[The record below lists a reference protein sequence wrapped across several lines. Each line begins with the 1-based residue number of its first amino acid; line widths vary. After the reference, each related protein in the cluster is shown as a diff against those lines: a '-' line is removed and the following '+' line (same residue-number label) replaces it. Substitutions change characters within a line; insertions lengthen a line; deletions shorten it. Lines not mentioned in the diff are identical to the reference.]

1 VGTTTVSHEATD
13 TAGNKTS
20 CSFTVT
26 VNEDADA
33 SDPVISSCPTDITVS
48 NDPGDCSA
56 AVTWTAPTA
65 SDNSG
70 SVDFISNFE
79 PGAVF
84 PVGTTEVTYIATDAA
99 GNQVTC
105 SFDVTVADDELP
117 VIGSVSDISVTV
129 PSGQTVTSVSVP
141 QPSVSDNCSATVIGV
156 RNDGKPL
163 TDPYPVGLTT
173 ITWSA
178 EDPSGNDAVVVT
190 QKVTVIQSAPA
201 LAITGFT
208 LVNAGT
214 DADMFTLTDGMQI
227 SQSQVQGLSLNI
239 RANTDPSVVGSVYMT
254 ISGPV
259 NRTITENRAPYAL
272 FGDNNGNYSGR
283 TLPVGTY
290 TLTARAHS
298 ASNRGGT
305 AGIVSSIQFSIVVPV
320 TGITVSPSA
329 ATLGVGSAVQLTP
342 TVMPSNATDKAVTW
356 SSSDNS
362 VASVDGN
369 GLVTGRA
376 AGQAFITATTVS
388 GGFTAAARI
397 TVQATPNLGIAS
409 FTLINA
415 GTDVDM
421 FTLTDGMQ
429 ISQSQVQGL
438 SLNIRA
444 NTNPS
449 VVGSVYMTLSGPV
462 NRTITENV
470 APYALFG
477 DSNGNYS
484 GRTLPVGT
492 YTLTARAHSLS
503 GRRGTSGP
511 ESTITFSIVSNA
523 FRIANEGDNT
533 ANEAMEQEGPSR
545 EAQGEFTLKAFP
557 NPVKDGRVSI
567 VDSRFQEGTVKY
579 VLYSV
584 NGTKLSEGQ
593 AEIGAGK
600 TISLDFSSP
609 VKTAGMYILILD
621 YDNYLAP
628 QRLQLIFE

>member
-1 VGTTTVSHEATD
+1 
-13 TAGNKTS
+13 
-20 CSFTVT
+20 
-26 VNEDADA
+26 
-33 SDPVISSCPTDITVS
+33 
-48 NDPGDCSA
+48 
-56 AVTWTAPTA
+56 
-65 SDNSG
+65 
-70 SVDFISNFE
+70 
-79 PGAVF
+79 
-84 PVGTTEVTYIATDAA
+84 
-99 GNQVTC
+99 
-105 SFDVTVADDELP
+105 
-117 VIGSVSDISVTV
+117 
-129 PSGQTVTSVSVP
+129 
-141 QPSVSDNCSATVIGV
+141 
-156 RNDGKPL
+156 
-163 TDPYPVGLTT
+163 
-173 ITWSA
+173 
-178 EDPSGNDAVVVT
+178 
-190 QKVTVIQSAPA
+190 
-201 LAITGFT
+201 
-208 LVNAGT
+208 
-214 DADMFTLTDGMQI
+214 MFTLTDGMQI

-305 AGIVSSIQFSIVVPV
+305 AGIVSSIRFSIVVPV

-342 TVMPSNATDKAVTW
+342 TILPSNATDKAVTW
-356 SSSDNS
+356 SSSDTS